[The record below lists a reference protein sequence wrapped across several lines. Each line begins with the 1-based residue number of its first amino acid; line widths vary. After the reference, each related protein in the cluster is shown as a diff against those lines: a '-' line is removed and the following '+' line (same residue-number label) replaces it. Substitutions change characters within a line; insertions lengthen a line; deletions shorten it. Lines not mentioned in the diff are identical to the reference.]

1 MRLGLH
7 SSEGTIKLQ
16 KEVTQMPTVPIPAT
30 LPSISQPAPM
40 NSWGVPYNQLTE
52 EEKTQAWFV
61 DGFAQC
67 VGTTPKVDSC
77 STIAPFWDILE
88 GQC

>member
-1 MRLGLH
+1 
-7 SSEGTIKLQ
+7 
-16 KEVTQMPTVPIPAT
+16 MPMAPIPAK
-30 LPSISQPAPM
+30 LPSISQSVPM
-40 NSWGVPYNQLTE
+40 DSWGVPYNQLSE

-61 DGFAQC
+61 FAQC

-88 GQC
+88 GLY